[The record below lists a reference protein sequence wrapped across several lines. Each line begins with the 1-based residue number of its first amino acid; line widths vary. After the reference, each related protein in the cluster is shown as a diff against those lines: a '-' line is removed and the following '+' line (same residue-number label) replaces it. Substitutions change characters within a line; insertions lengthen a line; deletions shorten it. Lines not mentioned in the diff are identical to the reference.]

1 MKKGHTLKT
10 QSLNLDAKSQ
20 LAKLIATENIVVQHN
35 NVKTASFDTKSR
47 VLTLPIFKV
56 KSGDVY
62 DMLIAHECAHALY
75 TPTKA
80 WEKLNDKNFRQYVNV
95 LEDCRIDAK
104 IKTKYPGVVRN
115 YMNGFDILDQQD
127 FFGLTPIGDLDKN
140 LMFIDKINIHFKS
153 SFRRHFKFSN
163 KDHDI
168 IERIK
173 AMKTFK
179 DVLKMAEELM
189 NKAKEDLEEMKKLP
203 NFDDHPVMVTYKKE
217 EKEKGDGEK
226 NKGDQMQT
234 DGGQGEDK
242 DSKEEKSEET
252 GDSKEDS
259 KEGEEKKETKESGT
273 GNPLGRGGE
282 DVAVKR
288 APDED
293 MLRAITDDNFE
304 AQKDKILDKE
314 NSYKYVTLPKANLKG
329 IMTDYKEFLKIMDN
343 NNRKSFTDQW
353 STDHIKWYHWL
364 KAKFKKFK
372 KDNHKTVMYL
382 VKEFEMKKSASAYK
396 RASIDKTG
404 IIDPLKL
411 KDYKFSEDIF
421 KRLTILPNDKNHG
434 MMMLLDWSGSMS
446 DVIDKTVHQLLNLIW
461 FCQKVQIPFEV
472 YMFNDANKDRSSY
485 RWSGS
490 TTRFEKSK
498 KCFNFKDGDIALEY
512 VNLVNLASH
521 RMKKTELEKACFYM
535 FQLAEYYGDRYSW
548 GYRRGYQVKQE
559 DLPEGSAIQIPDQF
573 YLSATPLN
581 EALVACHQLVPMFKK
596 KYNIEKMTFITL
608 TDGGANGSGSNV
620 MRTYKE
626 ETTDKEVFGP
636 KHEDGDTI
644 VIRDGKRNWYQ
655 ENNQDYY
662 WRTSENFTSTLLDML
677 KKKYRVKNV
686 GFFIL
691 KNNRRWEFDRH
702 IEDYK
707 SIRGRMVKINDRD
720 TMRKKFL
727 KDKSLAIHKDG
738 YDEYYLLNGKS
749 MNVQNV
755 DLSTLKEDAKKGDIK
770 RLFGKSMANRL
781 ISRVVLNKFIQQVA

>member
-104 IKTKYPGVVRN
+104 IKKKYPGVVRN
-115 YMNGFDILDQQD
+115 YMNGFDILDDQD

-140 LMFIDKINIHFKS
+140 LMFIDKINLHFKS
-153 SFRRHFKFSN
+153 SFRRSFKFSN

-168 IERIK
+168 IARVKE
-173 AMKTFK
+173 MKTFK

-203 NFDDHPVMVTYKKE
+203 NFDDHPVVMTYQKEDEKEGDGEEGENSDKNQTEDGSGEEKDSEETTKKE
-217 EKEKGDGEK
+217 ETGSEEGDGDEEK
-226 NKGDQMQT
+226 DK
-234 DGGQGEDK
+234 K
-242 DSKEEKSEET
+242 DSKESQ
-252 GDSKEDS
+252 
-259 KEGEEKKETKESGT
+259 T
-273 GNPLGRGGE
+273 GNPLGAGGD
-282 DVAVKR
+282 DVAVQR

-293 MLRAITDDNFE
+293 MLRAITDDYYENK
-304 AQKDKILDKE
+304 KDSLLDKE
-314 NSYKYVTLPKANLKG
+314 HSYKYVNLPKSNLKNT
-329 IMTDYKEFLKIMDN
+329 MTTYKEFLKEMDT
-343 NNRKSFTDQW
+343 NNRSSFTGQW
-353 STDHIKWYHWL
+353 STDHVDWYRWL
-364 KAKFKKFK
+364 QQKFKRFK
-372 KDNHKTVMYL
+372 KNNHKTVMYL

-421 KRLTILPNDKNHG
+421 KRLTILPDDKNHG

-472 YMFNDANKDRSSY
+472 YLFND
-485 RWSGS
+485 
-490 TTRFEKSK
+490 SK
-498 KCFNFKDGDIALEY
+498 KHRSDRTRHQCAMECFNFKEGDLALDY
-512 VNLVNLASH
+512 VNLVNVASH
-521 RMKKTELEKACFYM
+521 RMKKKELEKSCLYL
-535 FQLAEYYGDRYSW
+535 FQLAEYYTDRYSW
-548 GYRRGYQVKQE
+548 YRRRRNGSGMNDE
-559 DLPEGSAIQIPDQF
+559 DIPKGSAISIPERF
-573 YLSATPLN
+573 YLSSTPLN
-581 EALVACHQLVPMFKK
+581 EALVACQDLVPMMKK

-608 TDGGANGSGSNV
+608 TDGGANGGGSNV
-620 MRTYKE
+620 WKTKV
-626 ETTDKEVFGP
+626 DEVSGKDEFAP
-636 KHEDGDTI
+636 HHEDGETV
-644 VIRDGKRNWYQ
+644 VIKDGKKFWYQ
-655 ENNQDYY
+655 QDNEDSY
-662 WRTSENFTSTLLDML
+662 WRTSENLTSTLLDMIR
-677 KKKYRVKNV
+677 KKYGVKAI

-702 IEDYK
+702 VENYK
-707 SIRGRMVKINDRD
+707 TINGRMTKINDRD
-720 TMRKKFL
+720 LMRKKFL
-727 KDKSLAIHKDG
+727 KDKSLAISKDG
-738 YDEYYLLNGKS
+738 YDEYYLLNGTS
-749 MNVQNV
+749 MDVQNV

-781 ISRVVLNKFIQQVA
+781 ISRVVLSKFIQQVA